1 MIFLY
6 IAHRGLYND
15 EINENTISAFD
26 NAFDNGFEGIEFDV
40 RLTKDKVPVIIH
52 DSFLSRVSNGK
63 GLVKNYTYNELL
75 KFNFGK
81 KKIERIPKLEDV
93 INRYNN
99 KTMIIEL
106 KENIDITPYL
116 NDKNK
121 YYISSFNYNYI
132 KNIPYSDKYKRGVIN
147 YVLNPVKD
155 YNKIDFIMVLDSI
168 SFDKVLEN
176 YDSKRLEVIIYGV
189 VGKINNYKENIKYI
203 I

>member
-1 MIFLY
+1 MY

-26 NAFDNGFEGIEFDV
+26 NAFDNGYEGIEFDV

-147 YVLNPVKD
+147 YVLNPVND

>member
-1 MIFLY
+1 MY

>member
-1 MIFLY
+1 MY

-26 NAFDNGFEGIEFDV
+26 NAFDNGYEGIEFDV
-40 RLTKDKVPVIIH
+40 RLTKDKVPVVIH

>member
-1 MIFLY
+1 MY

-26 NAFDNGFEGIEFDV
+26 NAFDNGYEGIEFDV

-63 GLVKNYTYNELL
+63 GLVKNYTYIELL

>member
-1 MIFLY
+1 MY

-26 NAFDNGFEGIEFDV
+26 NAFDNGYKGIEFDV

>member
-1 MIFLY
+1 MY

-26 NAFDNGFEGIEFDV
+26 NAFNNGFDGIEFDI

-75 KFNFGK
+75 KYNFGK
-81 KKIERIPKLEDV
+81 KKEERIPKLTDV

-99 KTMIIEL
+99 KIMIIEL

-116 NDKNK
+116 NNKNK

-132 KNIPYSDKYKRGVIN
+132 KDIPSNSNYKKGIIN
-147 YVLNPVKD
+147 YIINPIKD

-168 SFDKVLEN
+168 SFNKVLEN
-176 YDSKRLEVIIYGV
+176 YNNKNIEVIIYGV
-189 VGKINNYKENIKYI
+189 IGKINNYKENIKYI

>member
-1 MIFLY
+1 M
-6 IAHRGLYND
+6 
-15 EINENTISAFD
+15 
-26 NAFDNGFEGIEFDV
+26 
-40 RLTKDKVPVIIH
+40 
-52 DSFLSRVSNGK
+52 
-63 GLVKNYTYNELL
+63 
-75 KFNFGK
+75 
-81 KKIERIPKLEDV
+81 
-93 INRYNN
+93 
-99 KTMIIEL
+99 
-106 KENIDITPYL
+106 NIDITPYL

>member
-1 MIFLY
+1 MY

-26 NAFDNGFEGIEFDV
+26 NAFDNGYEGIEFDV

-189 VGKINNYKENIKYI
+189 VGTINNYKGNIKYI

>member
-1 MIFLY
+1 MY

-176 YDSKRLEVIIYGV
+176 YDSKCLEVIIYGV

>member
-1 MIFLY
+1 MY

-15 EINENTISAFD
+15 GINENTISAFD

>member
-1 MIFLY
+1 MY

-26 NAFDNGFEGIEFDV
+26 NAFDNGYEGIEFDV
-40 RLTKDKVPVIIH
+40 RLTKDKVPIIIH

>member
-1 MIFLY
+1 MY

-26 NAFDNGFEGIEFDV
+26 NAFDNGYEGIEFDV

-189 VGKINNYKENIKYI
+189 VGKINNYKGNIKYI